1 MAEQLGQAELLLTVN
16 LSAFEQGLSTARG
29 LVESSLRG
37 AGDNAFKGV
46 ERSAR
51 ESGEKAGKALA
62 EGVKKTT
69 KELKFLSFDQALSFD
84 PKNSIKGLE
93 EYVRALRKLR
103 DTTDLS
109 VSGTQQLNDR
119 IGAVEGALRR
129 AKQTTAEATAEQL
142 KLNAALDK
150 AAYGRLVEN
159 SRAFA
164 ANLRDQAREAAA
176 AAKQFEAFRKQAEGV
191 AKAVAGIAAKGL
203 GEAVKLPIF
212 GLPKDATGTIDK
224 ARAQIERLQK
234 QAETAS
240 GKVARL
246 TEGVAALGAGGIAAK
261 GIVDTLGGIG
271 NSAQGVTGILNE
283 VREALASLP
292 GPLKGLGGLDDIF
305 ANGAQAIQQW
315 ASGILQA
322 QGDLAT
328 LAGPLQVVTDA
339 LSALGPEAAAV
350 GGALAFTFAGF
361 QDIIA
366 KSFKPGVDGAREALK
381 GMTDD
386 TQRLLEALA
395 RVSEASSGITSLRDL
410 EVARADAT
418 QRVQANPAGT
428 EANVE
433 ATREL
438 LAINKRIAEEKQR
451 QFYQE
456 QQILRTE
463 QERAAIA
470 KRLQDAAKTSSTL
483 ALPSS
488 ELLNAD
494 GRGIRRL
501 NSSEINRSYE
511 EQADALRKQ
520 DEAEKKLAASRS
532 RARNDQIALNSALE
546 AGLQV
551 TRTLVGVIDEQVQ
564 GYKFQKEQ
572 LQEQLNLQNQLRA
585 VEEQRSKAA
594 RVRNQE
600 AVNNS
605 PERQR
610 ARQEQDLLAV
620 QNKRRAQEQ
629 KDRNRRR
636 SEAISN
642 AVIGGAFPLLFG
654 QGIGASIGGGAGGF
668 LGGLKGGQFGFGASL
683 VGTAVGTAFDT
694 AIANVNA
701 LGQALSSPIAA
712 FSKLSESAL
721 ISTKALESQIG
732 ALIDTGRQAEAAAL
746 IQKDLAQ
753 KFGSLDSAQKL
764 ATQTDVL
771 NRTWANLTTRLAQ
784 FVAGPAAAFIA
795 LLNRALGGAPGG
807 ADQKGQPTGI
817 SFGSFRQ
824 QVDQISKE
832 RGRDVAADLV
842 RRQIAERD
850 RILKESIRTGKN
862 ITLGAAD
869 EQAAK
874 RVLDQAAA
882 EGIITKEQAKQ
893 NTQLQKA
900 VALREDLTKLSYTLI
915 AADAQGNKVLSDAV
929 KLTSSYKKEQLD
941 LLALTE
947 QERRGPKGQ
956 QVREQ
961 AAKERQQI
969 REAAKAAAE
978 TSTRELKNAKELVGQ
993 YGNQRQ
999 ILEEQQKIAEAKRKA
1014 DQADAAASN
1023 NRFTDPA
1030 NIAALENAR
1039 LAAANNYNRVR
1050 IEGEQK
1056 IRELQGQNFAD
1067 QIASLNRLAGLQDQI
1082 NIANERS
1089 KGRLTSAGIGAL
1101 ETVAGFN
1108 AAKRAEQDI
1117 QAQLRARPADQGL
1130 QYAAK
1135 EAAKQTELAAAKAR
1149 ADLIEASKAAEL
1161 SVRNIAQSLQDAVLA
1176 QQQLTGTNQGLTG
1189 ILGGQA
1195 AVNRQK
1201 EVNAQLQADVRATKE
1216 EYIRGLG
1223 PNADPAVVNA
1233 INRKEF
1239 GGTLA
1244 DQNRQM
1250 IQFIE
1255 AARQELRG
1263 AQGINDLQQQLVR
1276 AQNDLVT
1283 INGKLYEINKELSGS
1298 LQNLA
1303 EKNWT
1308 VNVNVP
1314 GGSASGDVVSA
1325 VNSRS

>member
-16 LSAFEQGLSTARG
+16 LSAFEQGLNAARG
-29 LVESSLRG
+29 LVESGLKG
-37 AGDNAFKGV
+37 AGDNAFKGF

-51 ESGEKAGKALA
+51 TTGEKAGNALA
-62 EGVKKTT
+62 DGVKKAV
-69 KELKFLSFDQALSFD
+69 KQLKFENVEEALSFN
-84 PKNSIKGLE
+84 PQNSIKGLE
-93 EYVRALRKLR
+93 GYVRALQKLR
-103 DTTDLS
+103 NTTDIS
-109 VSGTQQLNDR
+109 VSGTRQLNDR
-119 IGAVEGALRR
+119 IGAVQDALRR
-129 AKQTTAEATAEQL
+129 AKQSTAEATAEQL
-142 KLNAALDK
+142 KLNEALNK

-164 ANLRDQAREAAA
+164 ANLKEQAREAAA

-381 GMTDD
+381 GMTAD

-438 LAINKRIAEEKQR
+438 LSINKRIAEEKQR

-470 KRLQDAAKTSSTL
+470 KRLQDAAKPSSTL

-488 ELLNAD
+488 EMLNAD
-494 GRGIRRL
+494 GRGIQRL
-501 NSSEINRSYE
+501 TAQTGPAIDVGLQNARNFTQELLRAGQASNVLPGIFAVVNSSLKTLVDTTSEQTLGLQVQRELLEDQLTLQNQIRAVEAQRSK
-511 EQADALRKQ
+511 DA
-520 DEAEKKLAASRS
+520 
-532 RARNDQIALNSALE
+532 RARNE
-546 AGLQV
+546 AA
-551 TRTLVGVIDEQVQ
+551 VQ
-564 GYKFQKEQ
+564 
-572 LQEQLNLQNQLRA
+572 
-585 VEEQRSKAA
+585 
-594 RVRNQE
+594 
-600 AVNNS
+600 NS

-620 QNKRRAQEQ
+620 QNKRRAAET

-636 SEAISN
+636 SEAVSN

-654 QGIGASIGGGAGGF
+654 QGIGASLGGGAGGA
-668 LGGLKGGQFGFGASL
+668 LGGLKGGQFGFGLSL

-694 AIANVNA
+694 AIANVTA
-701 LGQALSSPIAA
+701 LGQALSSPVAS
-712 FSKLSESAL
+712 FSKLSEAAL

-732 ALIDTGRQAEAAAL
+732 ALIDTGREAEAAAL

-753 KFGSLDSAQKL
+753 KFGSLDSAQQL

-784 FVAGPAAAFIA
+784 FVSGPAAAFLA

-807 ADQKGQPTGI
+807 ADKNGQPTGI
-817 SFGSFRQ
+817 SFGSFRT

-832 RGRDVAADLV
+832 RGRGFAADLE
-842 RRQIAERD
+842 RRQITERD
-850 RILKESIRTGKN
+850 RILKDSIRTGKN

-869 EQAAK
+869 EKAAK

-893 NTQLQKA
+893 NTQLEKA
-900 VALREDLTKLSYTLI
+900 RSLREELTKLSYALL
-915 AADAQGNKVLSDAV
+915 AAEAQGNKVLADAL

-947 QERRGPKGQ
+947 KERSGPKGQ
-956 QVREQ
+956 QIREQ
-961 AAKERQQI
+961 AAKERQQV
-969 REAAKAAAE
+969 RENAKAAAE
-978 TSTRELKNAKELVGQ
+978 TTTRELNSAKQLLGL

-999 ILEEQQKIAEAKRKA
+999 IREEELKIAEAKRVA
-1014 DQADAAASN
+1014 DQADAARQNTGLTNPS
-1023 NRFTDPA
+1023 DLK
-1030 NIAALENAR
+1030 ALDNAR

-1056 IRELQGQNFAD
+1056 IRELQAQTFAE
-1067 QIASLNRLAGLQDQI
+1067 QVASLNRLADLQDQI
-1082 NIANERS
+1082 SIANQRAT
-1089 KGRLTSAGIGAL
+1089 GNLTGAGVGAL
-1101 ETVAGFN
+1101 QTAAGLE
-1108 AAKRAEQDI
+1108 AAKRREQDA
-1117 QAQLRARPADQGL
+1117 QAQLRVRPTDQSL
-1130 QYAAK
+1130 QNAAK
-1135 EAAKQTELAAAKAR
+1135 EAAKQTQLAAASAR

-1161 SVRNIAQSLQDAVLA
+1161 SVRNSAQSLQDAVLA
-1176 QQQLTGTNQGLTG
+1176 QQQLVGTNQGLTN

-1195 AVNRQK
+1195 AVNRQQQ
-1201 EVNAQLQADVRATKE
+1201 VNAQLQQDVRATKA
-1216 EYIRGLG
+1216 EYIRSLG
-1223 PNADPAVVNA
+1223 PNADPAVANAVN
-1233 INRKEF
+1233 RREF
-1239 GGTLA
+1239 SGTTA

-1255 AARQELRG
+1255 AARQEMRG
-1263 AQGINDLQQQLVR
+1263 AQGIDDIQQQLVK

-1283 INGKLYEINKELSGS
+1283 INGKLYEVNQQLAQSV
-1298 LQNLA
+1298 QNLS

-1314 GGSASGDVVSA
+1314 GGSASGDVVGA

>member
-16 LSAFEQGLSTARG
+16 LSAFEQGLNAARG
-29 LVESSLRG
+29 LVESSLKG
-37 AGDNAFKGV
+37 AGDNAFKGF

-51 ESGEKAGKALA
+51 NTGEKAGTALA
-62 EGVKKTT
+62 DGVKKAV
-69 KELKFLSFDQALSFD
+69 KRLKFESVEEALSFN
-84 PKNSIKGLE
+84 PQNSIKGLDG
-93 EYVRALRKLR
+93 YVRALQKLR
-103 DTTDLS
+103 DTTDIS
-109 VSGTQQLNDR
+109 VSGTRQLNDR
-119 IGAVEGALRR
+119 IGAVQDALRR
-129 AKQTTAEATAEQL
+129 AKQSTAEATAEQL
-142 KLNAALDK
+142 KLNEALNK

-164 ANLRDQAREAAA
+164 ANLKEQAREAAA

-203 GEAVKLPIF
+203 GDAVKLPVF
-212 GLPKDATGTIDK
+212 GLPKDATGTFDK

-470 KRLQDAAKTSSTL
+470 KRLQDATKTQL

-488 ELLNAD
+488 QQLSERLRQD
-494 GRGIRRL
+494 GQTVQRL
-501 NSSEINRSYE
+501 D
-511 EQADALRKQ
+511 QAGPAIDVGLQ
-520 DEAEKKLAASRS
+520 N
-532 RARNDQIALNSALE
+532 ARNFTQELQR
-546 AGLQV
+546 AGQAGNLLPGIFAV
-551 TRTLVGVIDEQVQ
+551 VNTSLATLVETTAEQTQ
-564 GYKFQKEQ
+564 GLRFQREILEDQ
-572 LQEQLNLQNQLRA
+572 VELQNRLRSI
-585 VEEQRSKAA
+585 EEQRSKDA
-594 RVRNQE
+594 RKRNQD

-610 ARQEQDLLAV
+610 ARLEQDLLDV
-620 QNKRRAQEQ
+620 QNKRRKQERQ
-629 KDRNRRR
+629 ERSRRR

-712 FSKLSESAL
+712 FSKLSEAAL
-721 ISTKALESQIG
+721 ISTKALESQIS

-764 ATQTDVL
+764 ATETDVL

-862 ITLGAAD
+862 ITWGAAD

-882 EGIITKEQAKQ
+882 EGVITKEQAKQ

-1101 ETVAGFN
+1101 ETVAGFK

-1117 QAQLRARPADQGL
+1117 QAQLRARPGDQGL

-1149 ADLIEASKAAEL
+1149 ADLIEAAKAAEL

-1176 QQQLTGTNQGLTG
+1176 QQQLVGTNQGLTN

-1201 EVNAQLQADVRATKE
+1201 EVNAQLQQDVRGTKA
-1216 EYIRGLG
+1216 EYIRSLG

-1233 INRKEF
+1233 VNRKEF
-1239 GGTLA
+1239 SGTLG

-1255 AARQELRG
+1255 AARQEMRG
-1263 AQGINDLQQQLVR
+1263 AQGIGDLQDQLVK

-1283 INGKLYEINKELSGS
+1283 INGKLYEINKELSS
-1298 LQNLA
+1298 SMKTLS

-1314 GGSASGDVVSA
+1314 GGSASGDVVGA
-1325 VNSRS
+1325 INSRT